1 MIFGHRKWISE
12 HTSQPEKI
20 EKAYLTH
27 VVLKSIATKQHS
39 EHCSCIHHCIPEQ
52 TQHKMEEQWVCSQH
66 LVELYMDHWSITMH
80 TAIMTMWMSDISIT
94 TKNKDQKNKKKKGMM
109 QGMNDSLASIQR
121 REHIRSKGLSS
132 WQPAKNIEVY
142 RNCSRMQRRCWRGY
156 KGLQNQTLSEVKST
170 YCETLC
176 FPYLS
181 YASRFCGSLSIW

>member
-1 MIFGHRKWISE
+1 MDFRAYITTRKNWKSIPDPRSLEKHRYQTAFRTLQLHPPLHPWTDPTQDGRTMSMFPAPSGTLHGSLIHYHAYSHYDDVDVRHINHNKE
-12 HTSQPEKI
+12 QRPEK
-20 EKAYLTH
+20 
-27 VVLKSIATKQHS
+27 Q
-39 EHCSCIHHCIPEQ
+39 
-52 TQHKMEEQWVCSQH
+52 
-66 LVELYMDHWSITMH
+66 
-80 TAIMTMWMSDISIT
+80 
-94 TKNKDQKNKKKKGMM
+94 KKKGMM